1 MRSRASFIAAARP
14 GPRRWGYVPVR
25 CLIVD
30 DNPEFLASAS
40 RLLKTQGLQ
49 IVGRA
54 ASGEEAVR
62 LADALAPDVALVDVQ
77 LGDEDGIEVARK
89 LAGGPQPTPV
99 VLISTHSQDEL
110 ADLIADSP
118 AVGFLSKTEL
128 SAGAVVALIA

>member
-1 MRSRASFIAAARP
+1 
-14 GPRRWGYVPVR
+14 VR